1 MSVSLWVDDYKPTT
15 LDDYVW
21 QDPVLRQKAEQW
33 LGEKALPNLMFHGS
47 AGTGKTS
54 LAMLLLRLLGI
65 PKGDILFKNA
75 SRERKIDDL
84 QDQIINFA
92 STWALNDTGFKYV
105 VLDEADSLS
114 PLAQKFLRGE
124 MEKFSTSCRFIVTC
138 NYPSKII
145 PALHSRFSS
154 GTFAFHA
161 LDKEE
166 YISRVAGVLFT
177 EEVAFEPE
185 DLIAYVEM
193 SYPDLRKGI
202 NLVQKQTVITVNAD
216 GTTTKVL
223 NPAPAA
229 DEQVNGKDYLL
240 EMVSLFKAGRFAEA
254 RALITAQAQVEE
266 YPEIY
271 RFFYKNLA
279 LWGST
284 EDQQDEA
291 LLSIRRG
298 LVNHAMVADPE
309 INLAATL
316 VELTRI
322 TKG

>member
-1 MSVSLWVDDYKPTT
+1 MSVTLWVDDYKPTT

-21 QDPVLRQKAEQW
+21 QDQALRQKCEQW
-33 LGEKALPNLMFHGS
+33 LREKALPNLLFHGS

-54 LAMLLLRLLGI
+54 LIMLMLRLLGI
-65 PKGDILFKNA
+65 PKGDILFINA
-75 SRERKIDDL
+75 SRERKIDEV
-84 QDQIINFA
+84 QDRIINFA

-114 PLAQKFLRGE
+114 PLSQKFLRGE
-124 MEKFSTSCRFIVTC
+124 MEKFSASCRFAFTC
-138 NYPSKII
+138 NYPAKII
-145 PALHSRFSS
+145 PALHSRFST

-161 LDKEE
+161 LDKDE
-166 YISRVAGVLFT
+166 YTARVGGVLVS
-177 EEVAFEPE
+177 EEVTFEVE
-185 DLIAYVEM
+185 DLLAYVEM

-202 NLVQKQTVITVNAD
+202 SLVQKETAITVSED
-216 GTTTKVL
+216 GVTTKVL
-223 NPAPAA
+223 KPAPAA

-240 EMVSLFKAGRFAEA
+240 EMVGLFKAGRFLEA
-254 RALITAQAQVEE
+254 RSLITAQAQVEE
-266 YPEIY
+266 YTDIY
-271 RFFYKNLA
+271 RFFYKNLS

-284 EDQQDEA
+284 EEQQDEA

-316 VELTRI
+316 VELTNI

>member
-21 QDPVLRQKAEQW
+21 QDQALRQKCEQW
-33 LGEKALPNLMFHGS
+33 LRERALPNLLFHGS

-54 LAMLLLRLLGI
+54 LIMLLLRLLGI
-65 PKGDILFKNA
+65 PKGDILFINA
-75 SRERKIDDL
+75 SRERKIDEV
-84 QDQIINFA
+84 QDRIINFA

-114 PLAQKFLRGE
+114 PLSQKFLRGE
-124 MEKFSTSCRFIVTC
+124 MEKFSASCRFAFTC
-138 NYPSKII
+138 NYPAKII
-145 PALHSRFSS
+145 PALHSRFSG

-161 LDKEE
+161 LDKDE
-166 YISRVAGVLFT
+166 YTARVGGVLMAENVQF
-177 EEVAFEPE
+177 EVE
-185 DLIAYVEM
+185 DLLSYVEM

-202 NLVQKQTVITVNAD
+202 SLVQKQTSVSYDAD
-216 GTTTKVL
+216 GAATKVL
-223 NPAPAA
+223 TPAPAA
-229 DEQVNGKDYLL
+229 EEQVNGKDYLL
-240 EMVSLFKAGRFAEA
+240 EMVSLFKGGRFLEA
-254 RALITAQAQVEE
+254 RPLITAQAQVEE
-266 YPEIY
+266 YPDIY

-279 LWGST
+279 LWGTS

-322 TKG
+322 AKG

>member
-1 MSVSLWVDDYKPTT
+1 MSVSLWVDDFRPQT

-21 QDPVLRQKAEQW
+21 QDKELRAKCEQW
-33 LGEKALPNLMFHGS
+33 LREGATPSLLFHGS

-54 LAMLLLRLLGI
+54 LAMLLLKLLGI

-84 QDQIINFA
+84 QDQIIAFA

-124 MEKFSTSCRFIVTC
+124 MEKFSTSCRFILTC

-145 PALHSRFSS
+145 PALHSRFAG
-154 GTFAFHA
+154 GTYGFVA
-161 LDKEE
+161 LDRDDFTA
-166 YISRVAGVLFT
+166 RVGEVLMT
-177 EEVAFEPE
+177 ENVTFEVE
-185 DLIAYVEM
+185 DLLTYVEM
-193 SYPDLRKGI
+193 SYPDLRKAI
-202 NLVQKQTVITVNAD
+202 SLVQKKTQVEMLD
-216 GTTTKVL
+216 GIEVKTL
-223 NPAPAA
+223 QAAPSSE
-229 DEQVNGKDYLL
+229 EQVNGKDYLL
-240 EMVSLFKAGRFAEA
+240 EMVGLFRAGRFLEA
-254 RALITAQAQVEE
+254 RQLITAQAQVEE

-271 RFFYKNLA
+271 RFFYKNLQ
-279 LWGST
+279 LWGSA

-291 LLSIRRG
+291 LLAIRRG
-298 LVNHAMVADPE
+298 LVNHALVADPE
-309 INLAATL
+309 INLAACL

-322 TKG
+322 SKG